1 MESINLSKLVLSP
14 HFLTLLEEENIQY
27 DSIISDNKELSQS
40 SDIQLIESHL
50 EAFFSQLKKD
60 WDYLIILDKLSIHDI
75 LPHIVKLKSV
85 SIISANSS
93 IGSFWKKFHPELNYL
108 TIEDPYT
115 FNYCF
120 PWDLESFLKL
130 LKGKENSIYPL
141 SSQEIADNIYASSS
155 EDEDWIQFID
165 KKLIDDSEILSLLSP
180 KNPDLLVIWFWNHF
194 EELVKLSQLLNTD
207 SARISLTIINNWNYL
222 FSEEFK
228 KYYKEAKRIAF
239 IMDCK
244 ISKEIDKQLSTL
256 WKPIDFIT
264 PEFDNLTSVFP
275 EYYFEQTWFNA
286 VSLYE
291 KCLKLI

>member
-1 MESINLSKLVLSP
+1 MESINLSKLVLSS

-27 DSIISDNKELSQS
+27 NSIISDSKELAQS
-40 SDIQLIESHL
+40 SSIQLIDSHL
-50 EAFFSQLKKD
+50 ETFFSQLNKD
-60 WDYLIILDKLSIHDI
+60 WEYLIILDKLSIHDI
-75 LPHIVKLKSV
+75 LPHISRLKSV

-93 IGSFWKKFHPELNYL
+93 MGSFWKKFHPELDYL
-108 TIEDPYT
+108 SIEDSSS

-130 LKGKENSIYPL
+130 LKNKVNSIYPL
-141 SSQEIADNIYASSS
+141 SSQEMADNIYASSS

-165 KKLIDDSEILSLLSP
+165 KKLIDDNEILSLLSP
-180 KNPDLLVIWFWNHF
+180 KNPDLLVVWFWNHF
-194 EELVKLSQLLNTD
+194 EELVKLSQLLSTNN
-207 SARISLTIINNWNYL
+207 ARISLSIINNWNYL

-228 KYYKEAKRIAF
+228 EYYKGAKKIAF

-244 ISKEIDKQLSTL
+244 INKKVDKQLSTL

-264 PEFDNLTSVFP
+264 PEFDNLTSMFP

-286 VSLYE
+286 ISLYE
-291 KCLKLI
+291 KCLNLV

>member
-40 SDIQLIESHL
+40 SGIQLIESHL
-50 EAFFSQLKKD
+50 ETFFSQLNKD
-60 WDYLIILDKLSIHDI
+60 WNYLIILDKLSIHDI
-75 LPHIVKLKSV
+75 FPHITKLKSV

-93 IGSFWKKFHPELNYL
+93 LGSFWKKFHPELDYL
-108 TIEDPYT
+108 AIEDSST

-130 LKGKENSIYPL
+130 LKAKENSIYPL
-141 SSQEIADNIYASSS
+141 SSQEMADNIYASSS
-155 EDEDWIQFID
+155 EDEEWIQFID
-165 KKLIDDSEILSLLSP
+165 KKLIDDSGILSLLSP

-194 EELVKLSQLLNTD
+194 EELVKLSQLLSTD
-207 SARISLTIINNWNYL
+207 SARISLSIINNWNYL

-228 KYYKEAKRIAF
+228 KYYKDAKKIAF

-244 ISKEIDKQLSTL
+244 INKKIDKQLSTL

-264 PEFDNLTSVFP
+264 PEFNSLTSMVP